1 MDGVLIV
8 ALVVYII
15 AGVIVYFLTDTTTLA
30 SRIESATPLPWGMV
44 ESSVF
49 AFVVAL
55 WPIWLFL
62 GGKSSSNKSTRR
74 RP

>member
-1 MDGVLIV
+1 MEEALIV
-8 ALVVYII
+8 VLVVYII
-15 AGVIVYFLTDTTTLA
+15 VGAVVYFLTDTTTFA
-30 SRIESATPLPWGMV
+30 SRIESATPLPWGLV

-55 WPIWLFL
+55 WPVWLLL
-62 GGKSSSNKSTRR
+62 GSNVGSSKRAK

>member
-1 MDGVLIV
+1 MEGALLVALIV
-8 ALVVYII
+8 YIV
-15 AGVIVYFLTDTTTLA
+15 AGAIVYFVTDTTTVA
-30 SRIESATPLPWGMV
+30 SRIESATPLPWGLV

-55 WPIWLFL
+55 WPVWLAF
-62 GGKSSSNKSTRR
+62 GGKGRKGTK

>member
-1 MDGVLIV
+1 MEEALIV
-8 ALVVYII
+8 VLVVYII
-15 AGVIVYFLTDTTTLA
+15 VGAVVYFLTDTTTLA
-30 SRIESATPLPWGMV
+30 SRIESATPLPWGLV

-55 WPIWLFL
+55 WPVWRMF
-62 GGKSSSNKSTRR
+62 GSKAGSSKRVK